1 MKKATKITVAA
12 ILILGVAT
20 SVYAYGAHHHWN
32 MSPEEKAEFVT
43 DRIIDK
49 LELDANQQQGLHDLA
64 GTLIEIMDDARANH
78 DEHMDLVQRLIS
90 APTLDQ
96 AQALEMIRQKTQL
109 INEKAPQA
117 IASLAGFLDSLNE
130 DQKTKLGEF
139 AGRRMEHH
147 YRH

>member
-1 MKKATKITVAA
+1 MKKATKITVVT

-20 SVYAYGAHHHWN
+20 GVYAFGSHNHWN
-32 MSPEEKAEFVT
+32 MSPEQKAEFVT
-43 DRIIDK
+43 DRITDK
-49 LELDANQQQGLHDLA
+49 LELDATQQQGLHDLA
-64 GTLIEIMDDARANH
+64 GTLIEIMGDVRANH
-78 DEHMDLVQRLIS
+78 DQHMDLVQRLIA

-117 IASLAGFLDSLNE
+117 IASLAGFLDSLDE
-130 DQKTKLGEF
+130 DQKTQLREF
-139 AGRRMEHH
+139 TGKRMGHH

>member
-1 MKKATKITVAA
+1 MKKANKITVVT

-20 SVYAYGAHHHWN
+20 SVYAFGAHHHRN
-32 MSPEEKAEFVT
+32 MSPTEKAEFVT
-43 DRIIDK
+43 QRIINK
-49 LELDANQQQGLHDLA
+49 LELDATQQQGLHDLA
-64 GTLIEIMDDARANH
+64 GTLIEIMDDARADH

-109 INEKAPQA
+109 INERAPQA

-130 DQKTKLGEF
+130 DQKTKLSEF
-139 AGRRMEHH
+139 ARRRKEHH
-147 YRH
+147 YQY

>member
-1 MKKATKITVAA
+1 MKKATKITVAT

-20 SVYAYGAHHHWN
+20 SVYAFGTHHRWN

-43 DRIIDK
+43 DRIISK
-49 LELDANQQQGLHDLA
+49 LELDATQQQGLHNLA

-78 DEHMDLVQRLIS
+78 DEHRDLVQRLIS

-130 DQKTKLGEF
+130 EQKTKLSEF
-139 AGRRMEHH
+139 AGRRKGH
-147 YRH
+147 YYQY